1 MTSPTRPESRRPVSN
16 AGAAARERRERR
28 ELLRPTRRRAMM
40 RRWTVLLVF
49 LGIVGLIY
57 VVLFTPVLGAH
68 EVEVQGTQGLT
79 PDEVRK
85 VAAVEIGKPL
95 LRLDTDE
102 IAARVATLPRV
113 AHVEVSRSLPGTVEI
128 TVAER
133 NPVAF
138 AQLPDGAHMVD
149 GIGMDYAV
157 VPQPPLG
164 LPSVEVARIAPEDS
178 ATRAVVDVLG
188 KIPQQLRERVVTL
201 AARSPGDV
209 QLKLNDG
216 RLVKWGDAADSERKA
231 LVLAALLTRPGKVY
245 DVAAPDLPTVS
256 G

>member
-1 MTSPTRPESRRPVSN
+1 MTSPTRPEGRRPASS

-28 ELLRPTRRRAMM
+28 ELLRPTRRRALM

-49 LGIVGLIY
+49 LGILSLVY

-68 EVEVQGTQGLT
+68 DVEVQGTQGLT

-85 VAAVEIGKPL
+85 VAAVEMGKPL

-113 AHVEVSRSLPGTVEI
+113 AHVEVGRSLPGTVEI
-128 TVAER
+128 TVSER
-133 NPVAF
+133 NPVAY

-157 VPQPPLG
+157 VPQAPPG
-164 LPSVEVARIAPEDS
+164 LPSIEVARIAPEDPS
-178 ATRAVVDVLG
+178 TRAVVEVLG
-188 KIPQQLRERVVTL
+188 KIPPQLRERVVTL
-201 AARSPGDV
+201 AAKSPGDV
-209 QLKLNDG
+209 QLKLTDG
-216 RLVKWGDAADSERKA
+216 RLVKWGNAADSERKA
-231 LVLAALLTRPGKVY
+231 LVLAALLTRPGKTY